1 MNIFRII
8 IISIVIL
15 VIFYIYQMTTL
26 INNELYTNN
35 LSNCLIINKLDNN
48 YSIEENINTLY
59 KEQELTQESIYED
72 DCIEYEDFS
81 NIQNNIIGINNNIKF
96 NKLYYGLEC
105 DYERAGCFYET
116 LVNNNFKSTNNILEA
131 SLIVPCTYE
140 TTEQELND
148 LRKNNIDKN
157 IFGNSP
163 IILATFIGSIEITK
177 KLILNG
183 ASIHDR
189 NNNKDTPI
197 ILASIHGYIEII
209 KLLLLKGANINDK
222 NKYNRTP
229 IMEASKNNNIQI
241 VKVLQKWPLTMFIV
255 ILQELVVYHVLDC
268 ESFIDFYQY
277 FGEII

>member
-1 MNIFRII
+1 MSEHKSKNN
-8 IISIVIL
+8 
-15 VIFYIYQMTTL
+15 
-26 INNELYTNN
+26 INNELCQACIYDDDLEKIDFL
-35 LSNCLIINKLDNN
+35 LSNGANVHN
-48 YSIEENINTLY
+48 
-59 KEQELTQESIYED
+59 
-72 DCIEYEDFS
+72 
-81 NIQNNIIGINNNIKF
+81 
-96 NKLYYGLEC
+96 
-105 DYERAGCFYET
+105 
-116 LVNNNFKSTNNILEA
+116 
-131 SLIVPCTYE
+131 
-140 TTEQELND
+140 
-148 LRKNNIDKN
+148 KN